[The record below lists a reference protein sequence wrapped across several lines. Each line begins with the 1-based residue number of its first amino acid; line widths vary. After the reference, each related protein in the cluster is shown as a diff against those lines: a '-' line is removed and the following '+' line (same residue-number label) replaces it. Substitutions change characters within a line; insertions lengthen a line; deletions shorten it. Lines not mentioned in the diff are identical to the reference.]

1 MVDYGYLYGY
11 GYEIYMMEFET
22 PGFHI
27 FKFKCSQIQVVLENK
42 TDSYYLSTFSRQRR
56 KVRAQATRG
65 RGNAA
70 VLKPR
75 RNRNGGRLGNRS
87 ADMGEKYR
95 KAVPKNA
102 W

>member
-42 TDSYYLSTFSRQRR
+42 TDSYYLHSVVKEEKFELSLTYLR
-56 KVRAQATRG
+56 K
-65 RGNAA
+65 GNY
-70 VLKPR
+70 
-75 RNRNGGRLGNRS
+75 G
-87 ADMGEKYR
+87 YR
-95 KAVPKNA
+95 KGSILL
-102 W
+102 